1 MSALYRDYRGKQRQV
16 VLVGLITACVLVAM
30 WFGLIAPQQRSLK
43 ALAASMEASQRKLDT
58 VRKALAGAQKLEE
71 ALAAASAQLA
81 EQEEKMA
88 TGDYYSWVINQIRQF
103 KLGHR
108 VDIPQF
114 GTIVGPAD
122 MPMLPNFPYKQV
134 TLSVGGT
141 GYFHDIGR
149 FIAEYEN
156 EFPYSRIQ
164 NLEIEPAVG
173 QSAGDK
179 EKLLFRM
186 EIVTLVKPGP
196 RS

>member
-1 MSALYRDYRGKQRQV
+1 MSALYRDYRGKRRQV
-16 VLVGLITACVLVAM
+16 VLVGLVTACVLVAM
-30 WFGLIAPQQRSLK
+30 GFGLIAPQQRSLK
-43 ALAASMEASQRKLDT
+43 TLAASMEASQRKLDT
-58 VRKALAGAQKLEE
+58 VRKALAGAPKLEE
-71 ALAAASAQLA
+71 QLAAESARLA
-81 EQEEKMA
+81 EHEEYMA

-103 KLGHR
+103 KLSYR

-114 GTIVGPAD
+114 GPIVGPAD

-149 FIAEYEN
+149 FIADYEN

-164 NLEIEPAVG
+164 NLEIEPAVA